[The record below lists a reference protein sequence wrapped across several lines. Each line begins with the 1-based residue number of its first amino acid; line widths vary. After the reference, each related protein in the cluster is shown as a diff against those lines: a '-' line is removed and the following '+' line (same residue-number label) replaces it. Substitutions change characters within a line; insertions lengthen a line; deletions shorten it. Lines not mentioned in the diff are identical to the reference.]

1 MKPILVLSIGILVCL
16 AGTSIAQNNEDI
28 NLDALKSPS
37 SPASQIIGNQPSSIT
52 RPKSWN
58 EFEVSLFTN
67 FLNDDGGVDLNRVIN
82 IELAPYWLKKDRK
95 IATEDFIFQ
104 DDPLENLKQNF
115 SISLAT
121 ANNFILKDS
130 LNEKNTAIAIG
141 MRTMLWRGTKAE
153 KEALDNR
160 YAFLRDDLT
169 ATTRIGFLAVR
180 TPCDNCTKEAYW
192 ASVKSAMESQGMDR
206 FFPAYVAK
214 EYIAEL
220 MLKIEEDL
228 MANLEDTSK
237 DGNDYAN
244 YINTIS
250 EEKYFSNLKENTQI
264 LSDMIADRKGF
275 KLELA
280 AALVVDFPTNETN
293 FSTVPQYSFWITPSY
308 QPFDTNWIEFL
319 GVAKYQGFHLDYYQP
334 FLDQDTYNKNA
345 LDVGLKL
352 VLKSNKFSFE
362 LEGASRR
369 ASQQVRNISNE
380 FNTETS
386 SENKYVARINYKIS
400 DQFVITYDFGK
411 DFSVLG
417 EAPGTLISQFAL
429 NYALGTFK
437 AKNLEYSPNK
447 RNP

>member
-1 MKPILVLSIGILVCL
+1 MKNFLLAFVGIFLCL
-16 AGTSIAQNNEDI
+16 ANTSVAQNSEDI

-58 EFEVSLFTN
+58 EFELSLFTD
-67 FLNDDGGVDLNRVIN
+67 FFNDEGNIDLNRVIN

-95 IATEDFIFQ
+95 ISTKDFIFQ
-104 DDPLENLKQNF
+104 DDPVENLKQNF
-115 SISLAT
+115 TISLAT

-130 LNEKNTAIAIG
+130 LNGKNSAIAVG

-160 YAFLRDDLT
+160 YAFLRDDLS
-169 ATTRIGFLAVR
+169 ATTRIGFLSVR
-180 TPCDNCTKEAYW
+180 IPCDNCTKEAYW
-192 ASVKSAMESQGMDR
+192 ASLKSAMELQGMDR

-214 EYIAEL
+214 EYISEL

-228 MANLEDTSK
+228 MVNLEDTSE
-237 DGNDYAN
+237 DGKDYAN
-244 YINTIS
+244 YIKTIS
-250 EEKYFSNLKENTQI
+250 EEKYFSNLKENAQI
-264 LSDMIADRKGF
+264 LTDMIADRKGF

-280 AALVVDFPTNETN
+280 AALVVDFPSNETT
-293 FSTVPQYSFWITPSY
+293 FSTVPQYAFWVTPSY
-308 QPFDTNWIEFL
+308 QPFDTSWIEFL

-334 FLDQDTYNKNA
+334 FINQNSYNKSA
-345 LDVGLKL
+345 LDLGLKL

-369 ASQQVRNISNE
+369 ATQEVRNLSND
-380 FNTETS
+380 FKTETI
-386 SENKYVARINYKIS
+386 SENKYVARINYRIS

-417 EAPGTLISQFAL
+417 DSPGSLISQFAL
-429 NYALGTFK
+429 NYALGAFK
-437 AKNLEYSPNK
+437 TKNLQHTTNEPK
-447 RNP
+447 P